1 MLCNTLDIISLILL
15 SGNVL
20 VSSFTSIATSSTN
33 TRFALVPSSK
43 DDNKLQRHE
52 RNVIKSLS
60 FIHNNDKYD
69 NRMMS
74 IQLQARKK
82 GNSIDD
88 DDDDDDEDEDE
99 GEFEADI
106 FHEVINGEEEDDDI
120 EYEYEDDVEDDVED
134 DEDDEE
140 EEIEEV
146 EEDNISISQKKILNK
161 IEEMDIEL
169 KLEMDEEMNRDT
181 SAYVDFASKDEPSI
195 SKKQEKEL
203 FIDTSSFDLSEE
215 KLQKMFDKFT
225 SVNQKMKENNKD
237 FDAEIDADEYPEN
250 DDEIYSKLSKAGNV
264 TREGLVSLES
274 EYNTLL
280 QNQKELF
287 ESDDNENAR
296 GGLLKNIDFIIDDEY
311 ILSSDN
317 TDLSEQVKQEIFNVD
332 YWAESDEDPELLTIR
347 EQRRRLIYDLDYN
360 VTNLFLSSVK
370 VNPDAPLLLENWL
383 LALRN
388 QTKYEYVRDNHFNFT
403 WDEVHQAN
411 VTELHQY
418 YINAGF
424 DSTPTNNSTDLAQN
438 NPMVEWDESSL
449 TFEEEQMLAFEN
461 WMDAVYQDVD
471 DICLDDED
479 FMPHDNPAAVDL
491 DTVVSQQ
498 NTNTST
504 TVNPMIK
511 DVQEFEEKYEHMSQ
525 DWRDQYV
532 KRYQY
537 QVEEQDEKNKDFRGH
552 LVIACSPSDDDLTIA
567 EKLTLR
573 MEKSFGTQVFVE
585 TRVVGHA
592 KLEDNLYE
600 IWLESWDIDLLF
612 SKRSA
617 VFNPREWDGP
627 REVTDEYIDELVDQ
641 VKFLTSDDARYSYRY
656 D

>member
-1 MLCNTLDIISLILL
+1 MKEN
-15 SGNVL
+15 N
-20 VSSFTSIATSSTN
+20 
-33 TRFALVPSSK
+33 K
-43 DDNKLQRHE
+43 D
-52 RNVIKSLS
+52 
-60 FIHNNDKYD
+60 F
-69 NRMMS
+69 
-74 IQLQARKK
+74 
-82 GNSIDD
+82 
-88 DDDDDDEDEDE
+88 DEEDEEDE
-99 GEFEADI
+99 GEFEEDI
-106 FHEVINGEEEDDDI
+106 FHEVINGEEEGDDI
-120 EYEYEDDVEDDVED
+120 EYEYEDDVDDDVED

-140 EEIEEV
+140 DEEEEIEDL

-169 KLEMDEEMNRDT
+169 KLEVDEEMNRDT
-181 SAYVDFASKDEPSI
+181 SEYVDFASKDEPSI

-237 FDAEIDADEYPEN
+237 FDAEVDEDEYPEN

-403 WDEVHQAN
+403 WDEVDEAN

-449 TFEEEQMLAFEN
+449 TFEEEQMLSFEN
-461 WMDAVYQDVD
+461 WMDEVYQDVD

-491 DTVVSQQ
+491 DTVASQQ
-498 NTNTST
+498 NANTST
-504 TVNPMIK
+504 AVHPMIK

-537 QVEEQDEKNKDFRGH
+537 QVEEQNEKNKDFRGH

-585 TRVVGHA
+585 TRVIGHA

-627 REVTDEYIDELVDQ
+627 RDVTDEYIDELVDQ